1 MPLVPKINQLNPL
14 NFFRLPQFEIRFNIL
29 LPPTLRLELVTSILQ
44 ASLYSSL
51 FLPKFVV
58 QAMYLNYV
66 SIKFYV
72 CVDFTFQSTFKHR
85 LLLCHNHLFSAPPY
99 QKFTYARYQEI
110 STLTEIRCYFVY
122 CVVCFLFILLV

>member
-1 MPLVPKINQLNPL
+1 MPFVPKINQLNPL

-29 LPPTLRLELVTSILQ
+29 LPPTLRLELLTSLLQ
-44 ASLYSSL
+44 AYLYSSL

-72 CVDFTFQSTFKHR
+72 CVDFHVSEHF
-85 LLLCHNHLFSAPPY
+85 
-99 QKFTYARYQEI
+99 
-110 STLTEIRCYFVY
+110 
-122 CVVCFLFILLV
+122 